1 MLGAPGCQDPQ
12 IGLIR
17 LAVLDLGEHLEQR
30 PAEDFVRRLVPQVQ
44 RRAVGEQ
51 DALVAVDREHRLAD
65 RLQHLGE
72 PPLGGAHGLARLA
85 PDARHREM
93 QPDPRQQLARAER
106 LRQIVVGA
114 GFERLAPGAFVGFGR
129 QQDDGKC
136 VRCRMGPQ
144 PAQQRISVPRRQRG
158 IGDDEIRRIMDRGK
172 GGAPVGQFFDLASG
186 PEQDAVQPLAD
197 RRIGV
202 ADQDARRV
210 AVRGADQRPDIGAA
224 RQHLGQNLR

>member
-1 MLGAPGCQDPQ
+1 MRWSRSIA
-12 IGLIR
+12 I
-17 LAVLDLGEHLEQR
+17 
-30 PAEDFVRRLVPQVQ
+30 
-44 RRAVGEQ
+44 
-51 DALVAVDREHRLAD
+51 HRLAD

-72 PPLGGAHGLARLA
+72 PPLGGAHGRARLA

-106 LRQIVVGA
+106 LGQIVVGA

-129 QQDDGKC
+129 QQDDREP
-136 VRCRMGPQ
+136 VRRRMGPQ
-144 PAQQRISVPRRQRG
+144 PAQQRISVARRQRG
-158 IGDDEIRRIMDRGK
+158 VGDDEIRRIMDRGK
-172 GGAPVGQFFDLASG
+172 GGAPVGQFFDLAAG
-186 PEQDAVQPLAD
+186 RGQDAVQPLAD

-202 ADQDARRV
+202 ADEDARRV